1 MKNILCLTLHIHFFL
16 LPSHNITA
24 QTIGQIEWK
33 KCLSVDCSDLDQA
46 RIRFGIIQV
55 PENYQEEK
63 PTRFLDIAFA
73 IIKARQQPA
82 PSDAVLIFAGGW
94 GSSIL
99 RHIHYFSDHFLGEDR
114 DIILY
119 DYRGLGFSSPSICP
133 GIGEEVFQFLLQD
146 KSHEVYTSWQVQ
158 RFDQCLDDLT
168 AQGVDFTQYGTDNRS
183 RDANLLAER
192 LPYDSYNL
200 FGTSGG
206 TRTIQSFMRNA
217 TVSVRSAIFDSTVPI
232 GHPII
237 LDGFHNYQQS
247 LDRIFKHCLE
257 DPACQAAYPNLKE
270 RFLDFLKTLDEQ
282 PLALKLPRL
291 PKAYLNKQEVN
302 ALVYNQLYEENN
314 FGLLP
319 FFLEALIGRKSAM
332 LRRLINRHEMRNTVL
347 ETFNGP
353 GFLNY
358 MNDYKVFQ
366 NDSLI
371 QAQRPETL
379 ATYEVLDGYL
389 PYFIQDE
396 RFHKY
401 PDEAKPISSD
411 IPSLF
416 LVGSYDP
423 TTPPAYTE
431 FLLSNFTQ
439 TDFVQL
445 PKVGHGVFN
454 QDCGQAIML
463 DFIKEPTK
471 SPNTY
476 CIDQLAHW
484 QIPFFVRGQK

>member
-1 MKNILCLTLHIHFFL
+1 MKNHLTLLLAILLCLSFRDVW
-16 LPSHNITA
+16 
-24 QTIGQIEWK
+24 GQKPGDIEWE
-33 KCLSVDCSDLDQA
+33 KCLSSDCSDIDQA
-46 RIRFGIIQV
+46 RIRFGIIKV
-55 PENYQEEK
+55 PENYQTQM
-63 PTRFLDIAFA
+63 PSRLLDVAFA

-82 PSDAVLIFAGGW
+82 PSDAVIIFAGGW

-99 RHIHYFSDHFLGEDR
+99 RHIHYFSDHFLGEER

-119 DYRGLGFSSPSICP
+119 DYRGLGYSSPSICP
-133 GIGEEVFQFLLQD
+133 SIEEEVFQYLLKD
-146 KSHEVYTSWQVQ
+146 KSHEDYTSWQVQ
-158 RFDQCLDDLT
+158 RFDQFLDDLR
-168 AQGVDFTQYGTDNRS
+168 AEGIDFTQYGTDNRS

-217 TVSVRSAIFDSTVPI
+217 TVSIRSAIFDSTVPI

-247 LDRIFKHCLE
+247 LDRIFNHCLA
-257 DPACQAAYPNLKE
+257 DPTCRTAYPNLKD
-270 RFLDFLKTLDEQ
+270 RFLAFLKTLDEQ
-282 PLALKLPRL
+282 PLVLKLPGL
-291 PKAYLNKQEVN
+291 PRAFLNKQEVN

-314 FGLLP
+314 FGFLP

-332 LRRLINRHEMRNTVL
+332 LRRLINRHEMRSTVL
-347 ETFNGP
+347 EAFNAP

-358 MNDYKVFQ
+358 MNDYKIYQ

-371 QAQRPETL
+371 QAQRPDHL
-379 ATYEVLDGYL
+379 NTYEVLDGYL
-389 PYFIQDE
+389 PYFVQDK
-396 RFHKY
+396 RFHKF
-401 PDEAKPISSD
+401 PDEAKPVSSD

-431 FLLSNFTQ
+431 LLLPNFTQ
-439 TDFVQL
+439 AQYVQL
-445 PKVGHGVFN
+445 LKVGHGVFN
-454 QDCGQAIML
+454 QNCGQEIIL
-463 DFIKEPTK
+463 DFIRNPTK
-471 SPNTY
+471 SPEGY
-476 CIDQLAHW
+476 CIDQLENW
-484 QIPFFVRGQK
+484 QIPFFVRGKN

>member
-1 MKNILCLTLHIHFFL
+1 MQSSKL
-16 LPSHNITA
+16 LLSALLLLLSHHLQA
-24 QTIGQIEWK
+24 QGIGHIEWK
-33 KCLSVDCSDLDQA
+33 KCLSSDCSDIDQV
-46 RIRFGIIQV
+46 RIRFGTIKV

-63 PTRFLDIAFA
+63 PSQLLDIAFA

-119 DYRGLGFSSPSICP
+119 DYRGLGYSSPSICP
-133 GIGEEVFQFLLQD
+133 GIGEEVFQFLLKD
-146 KSHEVYTSWQVQ
+146 KSHEAYSNWQVQ
-158 RFDQCLDDLT
+158 RFDQCLDELT
-168 AQGVDFTQYGTDNRS
+168 AQGIDFAQYGTDNRS

-206 TRTIQSFMRNA
+206 TRTIQRFMRNA
-217 TVSVRSAIFDSTVPI
+217 TVSIRSAIFDSTVPI

-247 LDRIFKHCLE
+247 LGRIFAHCLD
-257 DPACQAAYPNLKE
+257 DPVCQKAYPNLKE
-270 RFLDFLKTLDEQ
+270 RFLTFLQTLDEQ
-282 PLALKLPRL
+282 PLALKLRGL

-314 FGLLP
+314 FGFLP
-319 FFLEALIGRKSAM
+319 FYLEALIGRKSAM
-332 LRRLINRHEMRNTVL
+332 LRRLINQHEMHSTVI
-347 ETFNGP
+347 ETFNAP

-358 MNDYKVFQ
+358 MNDYKIFH

-371 QAQRPETL
+371 QAQRPATL
-379 ATYEVLDGYL
+379 AAYEVLDAYL
-389 PYFIQDE
+389 HYFIQDK

-401 PDEAKPISSD
+401 PNEAKPISSD
-411 IPSLF
+411 VPSLF
-416 LVGSYDP
+416 LVGNYDP

-431 FLLSNFTQ
+431 FMLGNFTQ
-439 TDFVQL
+439 AHFVQL

-463 DFIKEPTK
+463 DFIKQPTK
-471 SPNTY
+471 SPDTS
-476 CIDQLAHW
+476 CIDQLERW
-484 QIPFFVRGQK
+484 QIPFFVRGKN

>member
-1 MKNILCLTLHIHFFL
+1 MQSSKL
-16 LPSHNITA
+16 LLSALLLLLSHHLQA
-24 QTIGQIEWK
+24 QGIGHIEWK
-33 KCLSVDCSDLDQA
+33 QCLSIDCSDIDRA
-46 RIRFGIIQV
+46 RIQFGTIKV

-63 PTRFLDIAFA
+63 PAHLLDIAFA

-99 RHIHYFSDHFLGEDR
+99 RHIHSFSDHFLGEDR
-114 DIILY
+114 DIILF
-119 DYRGLGFSSPSICP
+119 DYRGLGYSSPSICP

-146 KSHEVYTSWQVQ
+146 KSHETYKSWQVK
-158 RFDQCLDDLT
+158 RFDQCLDELA
-168 AQGVDFTQYGTDNRS
+168 AQGIDFTQYGTDSRS
-183 RDANLLAER
+183 RDANFLAER

-217 TVSVRSAIFDSTVPI
+217 TVSIRSAIFDSTVPI

-247 LDRIFKHCLE
+247 LDRIFKHCLD
-257 DPACQAAYPNLKE
+257 DPVCQKAYPNLKE
-270 RFLDFLKTLDEQ
+270 RFLTFLQSLDEQ
-282 PLALKLPRL
+282 PLALKLRGL

-314 FGLLP
+314 FGFLP

-332 LRRLINRHEMRNTVL
+332 LRRLINRHDMHSTVI
-347 ETFNGP
+347 EAFNAP

-366 NDSLI
+366 DDRLI
-371 QAQRPETL
+371 QSRRPATL
-379 ATYEVLDGYL
+379 AAYEVLDGYL
-389 PYFIQDE
+389 PYFMQDK
-396 RFHKY
+396 RFQKY
-401 PDEAKPISSD
+401 PDEARPISSD

-439 TDFVQL
+439 AYFVQL

-454 QDCGQAIML
+454 QDCGQAMML
-463 DFIKEPTK
+463 DFINHPAQ

-476 CIDQLAHW
+476 CINQLKDW
-484 QIPFFVRGQK
+484 QIRFFIRGQK

>member
-1 MKNILCLTLHIHFFL
+1 MQFSKILLSAL
-16 LPSHNITA
+16 LLLFSHYI
-24 QTIGQIEWK
+24 QPQEVGHIEWK
-33 KCLSVDCSDLDQA
+33 KCLSSDCSDIDQV
-46 RIRFGIIQV
+46 RVRFGTIKV
-55 PENYQEEK
+55 PEHYQQEQ
-63 PTRFLDIAFA
+63 PARLLDIAFA

-119 DYRGLGFSSPSICP
+119 DYRGLGYSSPSLCP
-133 GIGEEVFQFLLQD
+133 SIGEEVFQLLLEN
-146 KSHEVYTSWQVQ
+146 KSHEAYKVWQVQ
-158 RFDQCLDDLT
+158 RFDECLDELA
-168 AQGVDFTQYGTDNRS
+168 AQGIDFTQYGTDNRS

-192 LPYDSYNL
+192 LPYESYNL

-217 TVSVRSAIFDSTVPI
+217 TVPIRSAIFDSTVPI

-247 LDRIFKHCLE
+247 LDRIFKHCLD
-257 DPACQAAYPNLKE
+257 DPACRKAYPNLKS
-270 RFLDFLKTLDEQ
+270 RFLAFLKTLNEQ
-282 PLALKLPRL
+282 PLALKLRGL

-314 FGLLP
+314 FGFLP

-347 ETFNGP
+347 EAFNAP

-371 QAQRPETL
+371 QAQRPATL
-379 ATYEVLDGYL
+379 ANYEVLDGYL
-389 PYFIQDE
+389 PYFIQDK

-401 PDEAKPISSD
+401 PDEAQPISSD

-439 TDFVQL
+439 AHFVQL

-454 QDCGQAIML
+454 QDCGQALML
-463 DFIKEPTK
+463 NFIQKPTK
-471 SPNTY
+471 RPNTY
-476 CIDQLAHW
+476 CVDQLKNW
-484 QIPFFVRGQK
+484 QISFFVRGQN